1 MRLELLFWL
10 FTLVIPVGVWM
21 AWTTPHDALAA
32 WGAVVLE
39 VAIWAKL
46 RARRARRAR
55 LGR

>member
-1 MRLELLFWL
+1 MRLELFFWL
-10 FTLVIPVGVWM
+10 FTLVIPVGAWM

-32 WGAVVLE
+32 WCAVVIE

-46 RARRARRAR
+46 RAARARRAR